1 MRLTV
6 HVRGTNV
13 TLAEMTDHEELV
25 RLLAARSARR
35 GNFTL
40 SSGRQ
45 SSLYID
51 ARLTT
56 MTPEGQRLIGRA
68 GLEVLRAAQWQPD
81 AIGGLTLGADPIAY
95 AICHTSADSERPL
108 RAFTVRK
115 EPKAHGTGKQ
125 VEGPL
130 GIGDRVVIVEDV
142 ITTGGSAMRAIEAV
156 RREGAIPIGVLALV
170 DREEG
175 GREHIENSG
184 LPVHSL
190 TTASE
195 ILPYI
200 AAP

>member
-1 MRLTV
+1 
-6 HVRGTNV
+6 
-13 TLAEMTDHEELV
+13 MTDHEQLV

-35 GNFTL
+35 GSFTL
-40 SSGRQ
+40 ASGRQ

-56 MTPEGQRLIGRA
+56 MTPEGQRLIGRL
-68 GLEVLRAAQWQPD
+68 GLEALRAAGWHPD

-95 AICHTSADSERPL
+95 AICHSSADTERPL
-108 RAFTVRK
+108 KAFTVRK

-130 GIGDRVVIVEDV
+130 VSGDRVVIVEDV
-142 ITTGGSAMRAIEAV
+142 ITTGASAARAIEAV
-156 RREGAIPIGVLALV
+156 KREGAIPLGVLALV

-175 GREHIENSG
+175 GREALESQG
-184 LPVHSL
+184 LEVRAL

-195 ILPYI
+195 ILPFI
-200 AAP
+200 A